1 MKEQLRPCGPFWFLS
16 PTLTVVLLT
25 FGVGGCRP
33 DLPLPSSNPLTTG
46 EAPEFVVRVEP
57 EAPLDAAPR
66 VLRAR
71 VQWPDPID
79 KERVFLIR
87 GEVTDYHLRQIE
99 REDLTKTL
107 EERIVP
113 AIVWAEDDRNVVIAP
128 REVLE
133 PGQTYAVASGEPS
146 RVVHFVV
153 RKDEETA
160 LWERIWPPFDEPA
173 GFGIFCGSLELPDAV
188 VDMRLDPFGPQ
199 GTLTRGI
206 AANGPGAR
214 CLRFQIQ
221 DSQAQT
227 MGTSWVLPPRIEMPG
242 GPVVQMEPAIAS
254 FGEMIAEVTPLE
266 CDNDEVS
273 FGLGCAV
280 VMDDRINVRTP
291 DSDLLWGIVGSGMER
306 IAKTASKERFVIK
319 GFTPDTE
326 IALDVFTV
334 DPFGRTRRESLTA
347 VTKSLS
353 AHVVLN
359 EVLANPVGPEP
370 HQEWVELYNDG
381 KVDTSLA
388 GYRILDIGGDTV
400 LPDVLL
406 PAGQFAVVVNESYVE
421 DDEVDVTPPP
431 DAILVRIAA
440 LGKSGLS
447 NSGELLRLLDP
458 EGNTISRSSAFS
470 KPKAGQS
477 VSRITPDASD
487 GVSSSFVITEPTP
500 GKRNAVMPD
509 P

>member
-1 MKEQLRPCGPFWFLS
+1 M
-16 PTLTVVLLT
+16 
-25 FGVGGCRP
+25 
-33 DLPLPSSNPLTTG
+33 
-46 EAPEFVVRVEP
+46 
-57 EAPLDAAPR
+57 
-66 VLRAR
+66 
-71 VQWPDPID
+71 
-79 KERVFLIR
+79 
-87 GEVTDYHLRQIE
+87 
-99 REDLTKTL
+99 
-107 EERIVP
+107 
-113 AIVWAEDDRNVVIAP
+113 
-128 REVLE
+128 
-133 PGQTYAVASGEPS
+133 
-146 RVVHFVV
+146 HFVV
-153 RKDEETA
+153 RKDEENP
-160 LWERIWPPFDEPA
+160 LWERIWPPFDESA

-188 VDMRLDPFGPQ
+188 VDLQLDPFGPH

-214 CLRFQIQ
+214 CIRFQIQ
-221 DSQAQT
+221 DSDGQT

-242 GPVVQMEPAIAS
+242 GAFVQMEPAIAAL
-254 FGEMIAEVTPLE
+254 GEMTAEVTPLE
-266 CDNDEVS
+266 CEGDEVS
-273 FGLGCAV
+273 FGPGCAV
-280 VMDDRINVRTP
+280 VMDDRIIVRTP
-291 DSDLLWGIVGSGMER
+291 DSDLLWGIVGPGIER

-319 GFTPDTE
+319 GFSPDTE

-334 DPFGRTRRESLTA
+334 DPFGRTHRESLTA

-353 AHVVLN
+353 AHVLLN
-359 EVLANPVGPEP
+359 EVMANPVGPEP

-381 KVDTSLA
+381 MVDTSLA
-388 GYRILDIGGDTV
+388 GYRILDIGGDAV

-421 DDEVDVTPPP
+421 DDEVDVVPPP

-458 EGNTISRSSAFS
+458 EGNTISRFSAFP

-477 VSRITPDASD
+477 VSRVTPDASD